1 MLETLTKKEYRS
13 RLKIFISTLIFGIIL
28 LQFSVAFLRFCPQ
41 RSSSFLLKSLCP
53 KLPDD
58 PAFYPFLDYPMY
70 AGARYEGVKVNQ
82 YLLFG
87 VLKNGTNIPITHK
100 DLEIYRYNLLR
111 KIIPEIQEKNL
122 SIIQQYVK
130 IYEQNSHKNLVK
142 LRLENHPLVIT
153 RKGVNPGEKK
163 VILDLKV

>member
-1 MLETLTKKEYRS
+1 MLETLSKKEYRS
-13 RLKIFISTLIFGIIL
+13 RLKIFISTLIVGIIL

-41 RSSSFLLKSLCP
+41 RNSSFPLKSLCP
-53 KLPDD
+53 NLPDD

-82 YLLFG
+82 YFLFG
-87 VLKNGTNIPITHK
+87 VLEDGTNIPITHK
-100 DLEIYRYNLLR
+100 NLQISRYNLIR

-122 SIIQQYVK
+122 SIIRKYVK
-130 IYEQNSHKNLVK
+130 IYEQNSQKNLVK

-153 RKGVNPGEKK
+153 RKGINPGKNK
-163 VILDLKV
+163 VIVDIKI

>member
-1 MLETLTKKEYRS
+1 MLETLSKKEYRS
-13 RLKIFISTLIFGIIL
+13 RLKILISTLIFGVIF
-28 LQFSVAFLRFCPQ
+28 LQFSVAFLRFCPEG
-41 RSSSFLLKSLCP
+41 SSSFSLKSLCP

-70 AGARYEGVKVNQ
+70 AGARYEGVRVNQ
-82 YLLFG
+82 QFLFG
-87 VLKNGTNIPITHK
+87 VLEDGTEVPITHK
-100 DLEIYRYNLLR
+100 DLRISRYNLIR
-111 KIIPEIQEKNL
+111 KIIPEIEEKNL
-122 SIIQQYVK
+122 KIIQEYVK

-163 VILDLKV
+163 VIVDLKV